1 MDIRNFFGKA
11 GGTSGNKKNAEKDV
25 ENTKR
30 QPKKRMTKKRGINDS
45 DEETT
50 SKIPLPVSNQDE
62 NQTDNKGKSK
72 RKQKKIKV
80 EEAIKEAAIKEE
92 AIKEETAS
100 KYFSDKRITR
110 IDSKARKS
118 ELESLHNDESKPIE
132 ITKSNTN
139 KGFTYR
145 NFLQRTGPPAPG
157 TKEIP
162 IGADN
167 CLLGMTFVFTGDLE
181 SLNREESQDLVKKY
195 GGKVTASPSSRTS
208 YVVVGEDAGPKK
220 MEKVQQLKIPTL
232 TEDQLLE
239 LIKTSPG
246 KSDFLNKSPKTT
258 KSRVENIVKDSA
270 QIPNSSDTENL
281 MSQLWTEKYKPKS
294 IKEICGNKSQVESL
308 QKWLNAWESNHKT
321 GFKFQSNN
329 LFPAALI
336 SGNPGIGK
344 TTAAHLIGKLEG
356 YDVKEFNAS
365 DTRSKKEL
373 DEVVKTATQN
383 TSIAGFFHHESS
395 QGSKRKNANKIL
407 IIMDEADG
415 MSAGDRGGMTELIK
429 LIRKTQVPIICI
441 CNDRKSPK
449 IRSLLNVCQEFKFQ
463 KPRVEQIR
471 SRIMTIATR
480 EKIKFNTINVVDEL
494 VKGANAD
501 IRQILTLLSS
511 LKYSHDTIN
520 YEDAKEFGKA
530 SEKDTGMNLW
540 EMAYMILGTSTWN
553 PRNKSSLNDKL
564 DLYFLESDLLP
575 LMIQE
580 NYLKVKPER
589 ATGFVKH
596 NEGNPHFLEQL
607 VTMEALSKAADCIS
621 DGDLVD
627 RMIHGTQQHW
637 SLMPFHGMMSCVLP
651 AYYAHGN
658 SSGGQANQFTFPSWL
673 GQNSKTG
680 KYSRLLKEIQIH
692 MRLRI
697 SGDKNEVRL
706 NYLPTLSKALS
717 LPLICER
724 SEGINKVIGLM
735 DYYYLTKDDWDA
747 IMELGVGS
755 NDGEKILKEIDK
767 YVKTN
772 FTKRYNVTSHPV
784 SFFKASTVNSMSKSG
799 STRELPDF
807 DEAIEPEED
816 SKEEEVT
823 DEENDLSK
831 DKFIKTVGQ
840 NTSSR
845 GKRNSSGASNRGG
858 RSGRGSRGGGS
869 GRGSRG
875 GVRKSASK

>member
-1 MDIRNFFGKA
+1 MDIRNFFGKT
-11 GGTSGNKKNAEKDV
+11 GGTSGNKKNAEKVV

-30 QPKKRMTKKRGINDS
+30 QPKKRVTKKRGINDS
-45 DEETT
+45 DEEETS

-80 EEAIKEAAIKEE
+80 EEAIKEVAIKEE
-92 AIKEETAS
+92 AIEEETAS
-100 KYFSDKRITR
+100 KYSSDKRITR

-118 ELESLHNDESKPIE
+118 ELQSLHNDESKPTE

-139 KGFTYR
+139 KGFT
-145 NFLQRTGPPAPG
+145 TGPPAPG
-157 TKEIP
+157 SKEIP
-162 IGADN
+162 VGSDN

-195 GGKVTASPSSRTS
+195 GGKVTAGPSSRTS
-208 YVVVGEDAGPKK
+208 YVVVGEDPGPKK

-239 LIKTSPG
+239 LIRTSPG
-246 KSDFLNKSPKTT
+246 KSDSFNKSPKMT
-258 KSRVENIVKDSA
+258 KSRVENIVKDSV
-270 QIPNSSDTENL
+270 QISNSSDSSDTENL

-294 IKEICGNKSQVESL
+294 IKEICGNKSQVENL

-329 LFPAALI
+329 LYPAALI

-365 DTRSKKEL
+365 DTRNKKEL
-373 DEVVKTATQN
+373 DEVVKITTQN
-383 TSIAGFFHHESS
+383 TSIAGFFHHESL

-407 IIMDEADG
+407 IIMDEVDG
-415 MSAGDRGGMTELIK
+415 MSAGDRGGMAELVK

-511 LKYSHDTIN
+511 LKYSHNTIN

-530 SEKDTGMNLW
+530 SEKDADMNLW

-553 PRNKSSLNDKL
+553 PRNKSNLNDKL

-580 NYLKVKPER
+580 NYLKIKPER
-589 ATGFVKH
+589 ATGFVKN

-658 SSGGQANQFTFPSWL
+658 SSGQANQFTFPSWL
-673 GQNSKTG
+673 GQNSKAG

-717 LPLICER
+717 LPLIC
-724 SEGINKVIGLM
+724 INKVINLM

-772 FTKRYNVTSHPV
+772 FTKRYNVTSHPM
-784 SFFKASTVNSMSKSG
+784 SFLKASTVNYMSKSG
-799 STRELPDF
+799 STNEHPDF

-840 NTSSR
+840 NTSR
-845 GKRNSSGASNRGG
+845 GKRNSSSASNR
-858 RSGRGSRGGGS
+858 GRGSRGGGS
-869 GRGSRG
+869 GRGSR
-875 GVRKSASK
+875 KSASKK